1 MGILVTILVV
11 LAVIAL
17 VSWTVGFLFHLAVS
31 AIFWAAA
38 GYIAVRVMGGD
49 PSKNW
54 LHIIVLGLIG
64 GFIGS
69 IILRALSLQGLENI
83 WLIGSI
89 ISGSIGAVVLI
100 ATVRLVGDKN
110 FAKYTTRHFRPLE
123 ITLHALLLSPL
134 SSMERGPGGEVQPCP
149 SLITSFTSSFHF
161 PSFLQAAS
169 SVFG

>member
-1 MGILVTILVV
+1 MGILVAILVV

-17 VSWTVGFLFHLAVS
+17 ISWTVGFLFHLAIS

-49 PSKNW
+49 TSNW
-54 LHIIVLGLIG
+54 LKIIVLGLIG
-64 GFIGS
+64 GFIGN
-69 IILRALSLQGLENI
+69 IILRALSLQGLGDI

-110 FAKYTTRHFRPLE
+110 FAK
-123 ITLHALLLSPL
+123 
-134 SSMERGPGGEVQPCP
+134 
-149 SLITSFTSSFHF
+149 
-161 PSFLQAAS
+161 
-169 SVFG
+169 

>member
-17 VSWTVGFLFHLAVS
+17 VSWTVGFLFHLAIS
-31 AIFWAAA
+31 ALFWAAA

-54 LHIIVLGLIG
+54 LHIIILGLIG

-69 IILRALSLQGLENI
+69 IILRALSLQGLGDI
-83 WLIGSI
+83 WLVGSI

-110 FAKYTTRHFRPLE
+110 FAK
-123 ITLHALLLSPL
+123 
-134 SSMERGPGGEVQPCP
+134 
-149 SLITSFTSSFHF
+149 
-161 PSFLQAAS
+161 
-169 SVFG
+169 